1 MHTSV
6 VFIGGTYAAILM
18 KFNVRIVF
26 CLIDFSSSSSVS
38 RLKQAQSLFSDY
50 TLYFSTAALDCLSCN
65 HANTIDQC
73 HKTPCAADEVSY
85 TFDLKIVCFSEAVK
99 EAIIRNDFEWIPH
112 QRQGRN

>member
-1 MHTSV
+1 
-6 VFIGGTYAAILM
+6 M

-26 CLIDFSSSSSVS
+26 CLIDSSSSSSVS
-38 RLKQAQSLFSDY
+38 CLKQTQSLFSDY

-85 TFDLKIVCFSEAVK
+85 TFDLEMVDSIEKQLSNYKERFRVDSTPKTGIKIART
-99 EAIIRNDFEWIPH
+99 AA
-112 QRQGRN
+112 